1 MINIK
6 MDLKDK
12 FCSRPWDFFEIQ
24 EKNIYNCCPTW
35 VNHVTIGETTTD
47 LDIEKTWNGDLAKN
61 FRKSILDGSFK
72 YCNKELCPKIKNNSL
87 PTIQEVKNGKLG
99 PLFSTIIEY
108 KLLSADKPA
117 TINLCYDRSCNLRCP
132 SCRKDFIYYTEKT
145 YKKEFDRLTLINEAV
160 LEYVH
165 SEKKEITLNITGSG
179 DPFGSKHFY
188 NLLKQLNYNKNP
200 KIKLLLQT
208 NGVLFDE
215 KRWEDLKNIHK
226 FHIDT
231 IISLDAGDKQS
242 YDLTRRGG
250 DWNKV
255 NHNLGF
261 IKKLQEQKLINWV
274 RLDMVV
280 QNNNYKTIPQFI
292 DIARKHDFYSY
303 TSRIVNW
310 GTFTPVEFMFHN
322 IFDPKHKNYIDL
334 KRLVNQ
340 VSPYEKHDWGNISDI
355 LN

>member
-1 MINIK
+1 MDIK
-6 MDLKDK
+6 NK

-35 VNHVTIGETTTD
+35 VNHVTLGETTTD
-47 LDIEKTWNGDLAKN
+47 LDIEKVWNGNLAKK
-61 FRKSILDGSFK
+61 FRESILDGSFRF
-72 YCNKELCPKIKNNSL
+72 CNKELCPQIKNNSL
-87 PTIQEVKNGKLG
+87 PTKEDVKNGALG
-99 PLFSTIIEY
+99 GLFSTIVEY
-108 KLLSADKPA
+108 NLTTADMPA

-132 SCRKDFIYYTEKT
+132 SCRKDFIYYTEDKH
-145 YKKEFDRLTLINEAV
+145 KEKFDKLTLINEAV
-160 LEYVH
+160 LKYVH
-165 SEKKEITLNITGSG
+165 SAKKPIALNITGSG

-188 NLLKQLNYNKNP
+188 NLLKKLDYQKNP
-200 KIKLLLQT
+200 NIKIVLQT

-231 IISLDAGDKQS
+231 IVSLDAGEEHA
-242 YDLTRRGG
+242 YNLTRKGG

-255 NHNLGF
+255 NRNLHFIRRLKMEGF
-261 IKKLQEQKLINWV
+261 INWV
-274 RLDMVV
+274 RLDMIV

-292 DIARKHDFYSY
+292 DIAKQHDFNSY

-310 GTFTPVEFMFHN
+310 GTFTPIEFMYHN
-322 IFDPKHKNYIDL
+322 IFDPRHPHHQEL
-334 KRLVNQ
+334 K
-340 VSPYEKHDWGNISDI
+340 SIIKGIPYYDKHDWGNISEL